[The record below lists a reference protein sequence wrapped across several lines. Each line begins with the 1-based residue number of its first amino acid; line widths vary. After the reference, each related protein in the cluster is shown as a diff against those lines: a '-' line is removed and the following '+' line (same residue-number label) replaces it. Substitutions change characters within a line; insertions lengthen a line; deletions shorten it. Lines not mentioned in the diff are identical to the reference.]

1 MAALSERERLIYSI
15 VESHTRGDPK
25 GYCTQREL
33 VDEVNASMPGELQWN
48 DSPKSHD
55 HCFPVWSAVRA
66 INASPEVDK
75 IVIVDNF
82 RYYLATKEEAKA
94 YIEEL
99 KEDAMRKLKRA
110 SDVIRKYRMDGQGD
124 LEGNFREAFV

>member
-15 VESHTRGDPK
+15 VESHTHKDPK

-33 VDEVNASMPGELQWN
+33 VDEVNALMPDELQWN

-75 IVIVDNF
+75 IVIV
-82 RYYLATKEEAKA
+82 EEMLMVCLSVMHCQILHRKPS
-94 YIEEL
+94 L
-99 KEDAMRKLKRA
+99 KHRHCLQMMILK
-110 SDVIRKYRMDGQGD
+110 
-124 LEGNFREAFV
+124 N